1 MLFGAELRSLN
12 VSMVLRCILHT
23 TYLDPLEEAESVVD
37 AELPEVVV
45 LAEDNGNKITI
56 ADIQ

>member
-1 MLFGAELRSLN
+1 MI
-12 VSMVLRCILHT
+12 LRCILHT
-23 TYLDPLEEAESVVD
+23 TYLDPLEEAESVDD

-56 ADIQ
+56 AEIQ